1 AGERHPGQRP
11 DRRGAPPGPGT
22 GCGPGRQGRQGEGGR
37 RLLRPAERS
46 GRGADVNG
54 QAVTHPCAVFALRRE
69 SLFFRRSFPPRP
81 RVPGAPCRA
90 YLAGPPRLP
99 FLVLETGLGA
109 HAMESAADWLLSGPR
124 VGGLP
129 CRPPWVVLAGFSGA
143 LQPGLPV
150 GHLVL
155 ATEILDEQ

>member
-69 SLFFRRSFPPRP
+69 SLFFRRSFPPRQP
-81 RVPGAPCRA
+81 LPAAPARPPP
-90 YLAGPPRLP
+90 AGPRPP
-99 FLVLETGLGA
+99 PSPVLEAGLGA
-109 HAMESAADWLLSGPR
+109 PAMEPAAAWLLSGPR